1 MTGRTHITLGAAAG
15 LLIAAHLR
23 ADPVLCFLAG
33 CLGGL
38 LPDIDC
44 PQSMISGWVPGSSL
58 VMKLGRVRHR
68 AFTHSILFIVLLVA
82 AWFAATQRF
91 IIPYPAAVSL
101 FAGVA
106 SHILSDMLTPQG
118 VMLLY
123 PSRRNWKA
131 APGVILQA
139 GKWFGIV
146 ELIVW
151 LAGLAG
157 IGFAVLIIAKI
168 NPPFLGG

>member
-1 MTGRTHITLGAAAG
+1 MTGRTHLTLGAAAG
-15 LLIAAHLR
+15 LLIAAHLH
-23 ADPVLCFLAG
+23 ANPVLCFAAG

-38 LPDIDC
+38 LPDIDH
-44 PQSMISGWVPGSSL
+44 PQSMLSGWVPGSGL
-58 VMKLGRVRHR
+58 LGVFGVRHR

-82 AWFAATQRF
+82 AWFAASQRF
-91 IIPYPAAVSL
+91 VIPYPAAVSL

-106 SHILSDMLTPQG
+106 SHVLSDMLTPQG

-131 APGVILQA
+131 APGFVLQI

-151 LAGLAG
+151 LAGLGG
-157 IGFAVLIIAKI
+157 IAFAVLIIAKI

>member
-23 ADPVLCFLAG
+23 ADPVLCFAAG
-33 CLGGL
+33 CFGGL
-38 LPDIDC
+38 LPDIDH
-44 PQSMISGWVPGSSL
+44 PQSMLSGWIPGSGL
-58 VMKLGRVRHR
+58 LGVFGLRHR
-68 AFTHSILFIVLLVA
+68 TVTHSIIFVVLLVA
-82 AWFAATQRF
+82 AWFAASSRF
-91 IIPYPAAVSL
+91 MIPYPFAASF

-106 SHILSDMLTPQG
+106 SHIVSDMLTPSG
-118 VMLLY
+118 VPLLY
-123 PSRRNWKA
+123 PSRRAWKA
-131 APGVILQA
+131 APGIILQA